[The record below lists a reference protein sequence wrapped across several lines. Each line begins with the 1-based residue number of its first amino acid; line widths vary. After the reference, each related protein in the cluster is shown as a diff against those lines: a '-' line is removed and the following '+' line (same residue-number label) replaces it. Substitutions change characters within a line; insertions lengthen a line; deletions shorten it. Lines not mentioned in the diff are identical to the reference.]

1 MRSEPKGAQL
11 AKKVMVSSIV
21 EFVTPQDNAFAM
33 LEIRIVR
40 KLQVYFSSIFKFF
53 WLNKAAIFPYTFVNK
68 VYLFNL
74 EKFQVHPYVL
84 QATE

>member
-21 EFVTPQDNAFAM
+21 EFVTPQDNAIAV

-40 KLQVYFSSIFKFF
+40 KIADL
-53 WLNKAAIFPYTFVNK
+53 
-68 VYLFNL
+68 LF
-74 EKFQVHPYVL
+74 
-84 QATE
+84 